1 MSANFEYFYG
11 RESEQFNFIRI
22 PKLLFT
28 DKTFSGLSNDAKLLY
43 SLMLDRMSLS
53 KQNGW
58 LDDNGRV
65 YIIFTVEEASEV
77 LNCGTEKVTR
87 LFNELDDSKG
97 IGLITRKRRGLG
109 KPSVIYLHK
118 FMCEGTANSEN
129 QESGKPKISDT
140 ENTASSDRI
149 SGIQDFGK
157 SKCNNT
163 EYNKTDMNQTDYNH
177 LHTPAN
183 ENREDDEEL
192 ISSVNEKIGY
202 ETLCSEYDGNIVTE
216 LRNIIADVIKGIRP
230 VKVSGTL
237 IDGKRASELF
247 AGLRHRNV
255 VTVLDS
261 MKRTEVHAPSNWI
274 PAALYNSLFSA
285 APVKQESAPS
295 FDIDLI
301 MEHAKNS
308 PLKLRCCT

>member
-1 MSANFEYFYG
+1 MRLAYLFFKIFFCYAVFKEF
-11 RESEQFNFIRI
+11 RI
-22 PKLLFT
+22 FR
-28 DKTFSGLSNDAKLLY
+28 S
-43 SLMLDRMSLS
+43 LDRF
-53 KQNGW
+53 
-58 LDDNGRV
+58 
-65 YIIFTVEEASEV
+65 YII
-77 LNCGTEKVTR
+77 L
-87 LFNELDDSKG
+87 
-97 IGLITRKRRGLG
+97 
-109 KPSVIYLHK
+109 YHK
-118 FMCEGTANSEN
+118 FRKGLFDLIKINDTVRIYKHSGSIISES
-129 QESGKPKISDT
+129 QIYFREDVKMPVLFRRHD
-140 ENTASSDRI
+140 
-149 SGIQDFGK
+149 
-157 SKCNNT
+157 
-163 EYNKTDMNQTDYNH
+163 QTDYNH

-274 PAALYNSLFSA
+274 PAALYNSLFTA
-285 APVKQESAPS
+285 APVPQESAPS
-295 FDIDLI
+295 FDLDLI
-301 MEHAKNS
+301 MEHAKNT
-308 PLKLRCCT
+308 PLRLRCCT